1 MPAKQGSEL
10 DELAKAL
17 PVGDFR
23 KKHHHSPRCEWVEGM
38 GWGGTVGA
46 SGPSCRPSTPMPL
59 GVSADPPAQTLLPK
73 PPQPP
78 RRTGLCLTC
87 LGWGWGASSESLGS
101 AGKLVLT
108 HSGMPLAHS
117 LKSFLTLPV
126 GLVRWTHKG
135 SFLYICL
142 FPLLGC
148 RVFLFFFSFRE
159 TGVFKFPQTT
169 QQSIGCLIDAR

>member
-23 KKHHHSPRCEWVEGM
+23 KKHHHSLRRIVS
-38 GWGGTVGA
+38 GWRVCGGGAGGGTAGA
-46 SGPSCRPSTPMPL
+46 GGPSCLPSTPRPL
-59 GVSADPPAQTLLPK
+59 GVSADPPAQTFLPK

-78 RRTGLCLTC
+78 RRTGLRLTC

-108 HSGMPLAHS
+108 HSGMPLAHP
-117 LKSFLTLPV
+117 LNSFLTLPV
-126 GLVRWTHKG
+126 GLAHWAHSRRYLSYTCVFSPVWLQG
-135 SFLYICL
+135 FS
-142 FPLLGC
+142 
-148 RVFLFFFSFRE
+148 FLFFF
-159 TGVFKFPQTT
+159 
-169 QQSIGCLIDAR
+169 